1 MKIERL
7 NENQI
12 RCTLTRSDLA
22 SREMEIAELAYG
34 TDKARALFHEMMDQA
49 SLEFGFEAQDIP
61 LVVEAIPLS
70 SESLILIITKV
81 DNPEELDPRFAK
93 FAPFTEEHE
102 STPAAPAPPVTLE
115 EATEADAESPNLSRL
130 FRFPTLDSV
139 SAAAVILSDMYY
151 GLNTLYKLPDQS
163 GYCLCVTK
171 SGHAPAEFNRVCNI
185 LSEYS
190 SRLPARPAADAYAA
204 EHFEVVIADR
214 ALQVMA
220 LL

>member
-34 TDKARALFHEMMDQA
+34 TEKARDLFQEMMEQA
-49 SLEFGFEAQDIP
+49 SLELGFEAKDIP

-70 SESLILIITKV
+70 SESLMLIITKV
-81 DNPEELDPRFAK
+81 DNPEEMDPRFAK
-93 FAPFTEEHE
+93 FAPLLEEE
-102 STPAAPAPPVTLE
+102 AAEPAAPLPPVTLE
-115 EATEADAESPNLSRL
+115 EATEADAESTELSRM

-139 SAAAVILSDMYY
+139 SSVAVILSDMYY
-151 GLNTLYKLPDQS
+151 GINTLYKLPDQS

-171 SGHAPAEFNRVCNI
+171 SGHTPAEFNRVCNI

-190 SRLPARPAADAYAA
+190 NRMPTSYAAQAHAA
-204 EHFEVVIADR
+204 EHFEVVVADK
-214 ALQVMA
+214 ALQVMSQ
-220 LL
+220 L

>member
-34 TDKARALFHEMMDQA
+34 TEKARNLFREMIEQA
-49 SLEFGFEAQDIP
+49 SAEFGFEAQDTP

-70 SESLILIITKV
+70 SESLMLIITKV
-81 DNPEELDPRFAK
+81 ENPEEMDTRFSK
-93 FAPFTEEHE
+93 FAPMPENALV
-102 STPAAPAPPVTLE
+102 PAAPAAPPATLE
-115 EATEADAESPNLSRL
+115 EATEEDAESADLFRM
-130 FRFPTLDSV
+130 FRFPDLDSV
-139 SAAAVILSDMYY
+139 SRAAVILADMYS
-151 GLNTLYKLPDQS
+151 GLNTLYKLPDRP

-171 SGHAPAEFNRVCNI
+171 SGHTPAEFNRVCNI

-190 SRLPARPAADAYAA
+190 SCIPSGYAA
-204 EHFEVVIADR
+204 EAYASEHFEIVVEGR
-214 ALQVMA
+214 AIQVMA

>member
-12 RCTLTRSDLA
+12 RCTLSRSDLT
-22 SREMEIAELAYG
+22 SRELELTELAYG
-34 TDKARALFHEMMDQA
+34 TEKARALFHEMMEQA
-49 SLEFGFEAQDIP
+49 SLEFGFEAKDTP

-70 SESLILIITKV
+70 GESLMLIITKV
-81 DNPEELDPRFAK
+81 DNPEEMDPRFAK
-93 FAPFTEEHE
+93 FAPSLEVSEEE
-102 STPAAPAPPVTLE
+102 PALPIPPVTLE
-115 EATEADAESPNLSRL
+115 EATEADAESPHLSRMFL
-130 FRFPTLDSV
+130 FPNLDSV
-139 SAAAVILSDMYY
+139 SAAAVILSDMYS
-151 GLNTLYKLPDQS
+151 GINTLYKLPDHS

-171 SGHAPAEFNRVCNI
+171 SGHSPAEFNRVCNI

-190 SRLPARPAADAYAA
+190 NRMPAGQAISAYAA
-204 EHFEVVIADR
+204 EHYEIVVSDK